1 MNAPSDMEGQVL
13 AGKYRVE
20 RVLGQGGMGIVLAAK
35 HIHLEEKVAVKL
47 MLAEAAFS
55 TEAVAR
61 FLREARAA
69 ARLESAHVARVTDVG
84 TLEDGRPYMVMEY
97 LDGQDLSQV
106 LTSSGPLAI
115 GDAVDYVLQAAEAI
129 AEAHSIGIVHRDLK
143 PSNLFLTRRRDRTPH
158 VKVLDFGISKVSGP
172 GLSGSDNAMTR
183 TSAMMG
189 SPLYMSP
196 EQMTSVRDVDGRSDI
211 WALGIILYEL
221 VSGAPPFNGET
232 LPQVCGLVLQSEA
245 APLSSRRAGVPPQL
259 EAVVT
264 RCLAKTPDKR
274 FQNVAE
280 FAVALRELAGR
291 YGRASVERIL
301 MLAGGDEPAPSA
313 QQHAQA
319 PAPVA
324 ITSTNGG
331 PPVVATSVTQGTNAA
346 WGETRPPEDKPA
358 RRGSALLVASA
369 IIVPLLGASAWWAL
383 RPHPDPSPSPE
394 SSVTVVTGAEPVPSA
409 PVKAPPA
416 FTPPPATPPPSASLA
431 LPSAPEATP
440 APAPIKKNVV
450 AAPAKPAV
458 KPVAAPAPAPPAPA
472 PAAVAPAPKPVVIAP
487 APKPVAA
494 EVKKPSMGGRL

>member
-1 MNAPSDMEGQVL
+1 MSAPSGMEGQVL

-20 RVLGQGGMGIVLAAK
+20 RVLGQGGMGVVLAAK

-47 MLAEAAFS
+47 MLAEAAFN

-69 ARLESAHVARVTDVG
+69 ARLESAHVARVSDVG

-143 PSNLFLTRRRDRTPH
+143 PSNLFLTRRRDRTLH
-158 VKVLDFGISKVSGP
+158 VKVLDFGISKVSGTS
-172 GLSGSDNAMTR
+172 GSGSDNAMTR

-259 EAVVT
+259 DAVVA

-274 FQNVAE
+274 FQSVAE
-280 FAVALRELAGR
+280 LAVALRELAGR
-291 YGRASVERIL
+291 YGRASIERIL
-301 MLAGGDEPAPSA
+301 MLAGGDEPASSA
-313 QQHAQA
+313 QTHAPQ
-319 PAPVA
+319 PAGVA
-324 ITSTNGG
+324 NTAATSG
-331 PPVVATSVTQGTNAA
+331 PPVVATSVIQGTHAA
-346 WGETRPPEDKPA
+346 WGETRPPEAAPRG
-358 RRGSALLVASA
+358 RRGGLLAATA
-369 IIVPLLGASAWWAL
+369 ILIPLLGASAWWAL
-383 RPHPDPSPSPE
+383 RPRSDPSPSPE
-394 SSVTVVTGAEPVPSA
+394 GSVTVVTGAEPAPSA
-409 PVKAPPA
+409 PVVEAPPA
-416 FTPPPATPPPSASLA
+416 VTPAPPLPPPSETAA
-431 LPSAPEATP
+431 VAVAPEKP
-440 APAPIKKNVV
+440 LSPAPIKKN
-450 AAPAKPAV
+450 ALPSPAKPTV
-458 KPVAAPAPAPPAPA
+458 KPAPAPQPAVPE
-472 PAAVAPAPKPVVIAP
+472 APAPKPIVPA
-487 APKPVAA
+487 APKPAA
-494 EVKKPSMGGRL
+494 VEVKKPSMGGRL

>member
-1 MNAPSDMEGQVL
+1 MNAPSGMEGQVL

-35 HIHLEEKVAVKL
+35 HIHLEERVAVKL

-55 TEAVAR
+55 GEAVAR

-97 LDGQDLSQV
+97 LDGSDLSQV
-106 LTSSGPLAI
+106 LTASGPLAI

-158 VKVLDFGISKVSGP
+158 VKVLDFGISKVSGAS
-172 GLSGSDNAMTR
+172 LSTGDNAMTK

-211 WALGIILYEL
+211 WALGVILYEL
-221 VSGAPPFNGET
+221 ISGAPPFNGET

-245 APLSSRRAGVPPQL
+245 APLSSRRAGVPPAL

-280 FAVALRELAGR
+280 FAVALRDLAGR

-301 MLAGGDEPAPSA
+301 MLAGGEEPAPSA
-313 QQHAQA
+313 SHAPPSPALAA
-319 PAPVA
+319 PTTATA
-324 ITSTNGG
+324 GG
-331 PPVVATSVTQGTNAA
+331 AHASATSVIQGTNAS
-346 WGETRPPEDKPA
+346 WGKTRPPTA
-358 RRGSALLVASA
+358 RPRRFAALLIASA
-369 IIVPLLGASAWWAL
+369 IIVPLVGASAWWAL
-383 RPHPDPSPSPE
+383 RPHPDPGPSPDG
-394 SSVTVVTGAEPVPSA
+394 SASVVSGAEPAPSA
-409 PVKAPPA
+409 PSESPPVVAPPPPPPPPTLA
-416 FTPPPATPPPSASLA
+416 PTPGPSQVAVIAATPDKPSAHTPLPSKKNAPPPPAKPPM
-431 LPSAPEATP
+431 
-440 APAPIKKNVV
+440 
-450 AAPAKPAV
+450 
-458 KPVAAPAPAPPAPA
+458 KPVAAPAPAPI
-472 PAAVAPAPKPVVIAP
+472 AA
-487 APKPVAA
+487 PVATPKA
-494 EVKKPSMGGRL
+494 TATEVKKPSGMGGRL

>member
-1 MNAPSDMEGQVL
+1 MEGQVL

-35 HIHLEEKVAVKL
+35 HIHLEERVAVKL
-47 MLAEAAFS
+47 MLAEATFNV
-55 TEAVAR
+55 EAVAR

-97 LDGQDLSQV
+97 LDGSDLSQV
-106 LTSSGPLAI
+106 LAASGPLAI

-158 VKVLDFGISKVSGP
+158 VKVLDFGISKVSGSS
-172 GLSGSDNAMTR
+172 LSGSDNAMTR

-221 VSGAPPFNGET
+221 ISGGPPFNGET

-245 APLSSRRAGVPPQL
+245 APLSSRRAGVPPAL
-259 EAVVT
+259 EAVVN
-264 RCLAKTPDKR
+264 RCLAKSADHR

-280 FAVALRELAGR
+280 FAVALRDLAGR

-301 MLAGGDEPAPSA
+301 MLAGGEESAAPSA
-313 QQHAQA
+313 PVHALVA
-319 PAPVA
+319 PLS
-324 ITSTNGG
+324 STAGG
-331 PPVVATSVTQGTNAA
+331 PPAAATSAIQGTNAS
-346 WGETRPPEDKPA
+346 WGETRPPEAKP
-358 RRGSALLVASA
+358 RRAAGLLVASA
-369 IIVPLLGASAWWAL
+369 LLVPLVAASAWWVL
-383 RPHPDPSPSPE
+383 RSHAGPSPSPE
-394 SSVTVVTGAEPVPSA
+394 SSVTVVTGAQAAPSA
-409 PVKAPPA
+409 PVQLPPVPTPALEPPTTLAP
-416 FTPPPATPPPSASLA
+416 
-431 LPSAPEATP
+431 TP
-440 APAPIKKNVV
+440 APAPSEVVAVAPPVNQPATHSATRKNVV
-450 AAPAKPAV
+450 QPAAKPTP
-458 KPVAAPAPAPPAPA
+458 KPTPAPAPAPAPVAAPPTPAPA
-472 PAAVAPAPKPVVIAP
+472 PAPAPKPAAP
-487 APKPVAA
+487 